1 MSVGRGEHD
10 LFNKMLGAPVVIDE
24 VAAEP
29 VEELGMGGEV
39 ALQAEVFRRADEAI
53 SEELLP
59 DTIDVNAGRERV
71 IGKSE
76 PLG

>member
-1 MSVGRGEHD
+1 
-10 LFNKMLGAPVVIDE
+10 MLGAPVVIDE

-29 VEELGMGGEV
+29 VEEPGVGGEV

-59 DTIDVNAGRERV
+59 DAIDVNTGRERV

>member
-1 MSVGRGEHD
+1 MSVGRGEGD
-10 LFNKMLGAPVVIDE
+10 LFDEVLGAPVVINE

-29 VEELGMGGEV
+29 VEELGVGWEV
-39 ALQAEVFRRADEAI
+39 ALQTEVLRRADEAI

-59 DTIDVNAGRERV
+59 DAVDVNAGSERV
-71 IGKSE
+71 SRKSE

>member
-1 MSVGRGEHD
+1 MPVGRGESD
-10 LFNKMLGAPVVIDE
+10 LSDEVLGAPVVIDE

-29 VEELGMGGEV
+29 VEEFGVGWEV

-59 DTIDVNAGRERV
+59 DAIDVNAGRERV
-71 IGKSE
+71 IWKSE